1 MPPIPDVPGQAWLS
15 RARLIFLGLLGA
27 VQIALTAPYLL
38 NSGGERG
45 FWQIWFTW
53 LGLAVIEWLWR
64 HSRPVRQLSI
74 LTELAADALMLG
86 GLVAATGGPDSV
98 YTLFYALLVIA
109 AALVLERRN
118 IYILAVLCAASLAL
132 AIGLGWRGW
141 LPGSW
146 PRPANSHAALLSLIL
161 SMIALAVTAYLS
173 SLLGAQLAA
182 TGELLRRQEQITASL
197 RALNR
202 NIMRSVTGGLISS
215 DLDGRI
221 YYANPAAE
229 QILGRSIDAGGRA
242 LVQDV
247 LGREIAQAPL
257 SQRLEFPWREA
268 SGETRLL
275 GLTVTSL
282 LEGDQAVGRVYSFQ
296 DLTVLHRQERENR
309 ARDRMSALGRM
320 ATGLAHEIRNPL
332 ASLSGSVKLLA
343 RFAPLD
349 AEEKQ
354 LAEIILKESERLHRV
369 VSDFLAYARDR
380 DVHRR
385 RLDLGA
391 LLRELLQMAA
401 HRAGSVPAPEI
412 VADLGAAPIWILGDD
427 DKLRQVFWNL
437 LENAARAM
445 PQGGRLEVSARPSA
459 AGIRLEF
466 RDHGCGLRPG
476 TEETIFEPFNSEFPG
491 GTGLGLATAY
501 AIVEAHGGKIWAES
515 PPGGGASFVLHL
527 PLADPAAREQT
538 AAGN

>member
-1 MPPIPDVPGQAWLS
+1 MPPTTDSPGQAWLS
-15 RARLIFLGLLGA
+15 RARLILLGLLGA
-27 VQIALTAPYLL
+27 VQIAITAPYIL
-38 NSGGERG
+38 NSGGNRG

-64 HSRPVRQLSI
+64 QSRPVRQLSI
-74 LTELAADALMLG
+74 LTELAADALLLG

-118 IYILAVLCAASLAL
+118 IYILAGLSLTSLAL
-132 AIGLGWRGW
+132 AYGLGWRGW
-141 LPGSW
+141 LPASW
-146 PRPANSHAALLSLIL
+146 PHPENSHAALFGLVL

-173 SLLGAQLAA
+173 SRLGGQLAA

-202 NIMRSVTGGLISS
+202 NIMRSMTGGLLSS

-229 QILGRSIDAGGRA
+229 QILGRPMDASGRT
-242 LVQDV
+242 LIQDV
-247 LGREIAQAPL
+247 LGSEIAQAPL
-257 SQRLEFPWREA
+257 SQRLEYPWREA

-275 GLTVTSL
+275 GLTITPL
-282 LEGDQAVGRVYSFQ
+282 LEGAQTVGRVYSFQ
-296 DLTVLHRQERENR
+296 DLTVLHRQERESR
-309 ARDRMSALGRM
+309 AHDRMSALGRM

-332 ASLSGSVKLLA
+332 ASLAGSVQLLA

-349 AEEKQ
+349 AEQKQ
-354 LAEIILKESERLHRV
+354 LAEVILKESQRLHRV

-380 DVHRR
+380 EVHRR
-385 RLDLGA
+385 RLDLSA

-401 HRAGSVPAPEI
+401 HRAGPLLAPEI
-412 VADLGAAPIWILGDD
+412 AADLGAAPIWIVGDD

-437 LENAARAM
+437 FENATRAM

-476 TEETIFEPFNSEFPG
+476 SEETIFEPFHSEFPG

-501 AIVEAHGGKIWAES
+501 TIVEAHGGKIWAES
-515 PPGGGASFVLHL
+515 PAGGGASFVLHL
-527 PLADPAAREQT
+527 PLADAAAQDPS
-538 AAGN
+538 AAGQ